1 MILQALTH
9 YYKDLLEQGKI
20 GRPGWSQVKVSYGL
34 DLDEEGSLVQLL
46 HLQQEVT
53 RGKKKALVPREL
65 LLPAQVKRSVAVAPN
80 FLCDNSGYLLGADSK
95 GKPGRTADCFAAAK
109 FLHTELLQNAG
120 SPAAKAIVRFFAR
133 WAPAQASACPLLQED
148 WDDLMKGGNLTFF
161 ARRS

>member
-9 YYKDLLEQGKI
+9 YYEDLLEQGKI

-34 DLDEEGSLVQLL
+34 DLDEEGNLVQLL

-80 FLCDNSGYLLGADSK
+80 FLRDNSGYLLGADSK
-95 GKPGRTADCFAAAK
+95 RKPGRTADGFAAASRK
-109 FLHTELLQNAG
+109 YVERT
-120 SPAAKAIVRFFAR
+120 
-133 WAPAQASACPLLQED
+133 
-148 WDDLMKGGNLTFF
+148 
-161 ARRS
+161 